1 MKQNSAAKISP
12 GFNTGNQSSDNYCT
26 VSMSIMEI
34 YSPTQFL
41 GCQCI
46 PLFANPT
53 TILSIGV
60 VVRHDV
66 ADVGAFTMRFGQMT
80 GLDRMASFG
89 LGIEIA
95 LHIFAGRTP
104 A

>member
-1 MKQNSAAKISP
+1 
-12 GFNTGNQSSDNYCT
+12 
-26 VSMSIMEI
+26 
-34 YSPTQFL
+34 
-41 GCQCI
+41 
-46 PLFANPT
+46 
-53 TILSIGV
+53 V

-66 ADVGAFTMRFGQMT
+66 ADVGAFTMRFEQMT

>member
-1 MKQNSAAKISP
+1 
-12 GFNTGNQSSDNYCT
+12 
-26 VSMSIMEI
+26 
-34 YSPTQFL
+34 
-41 GCQCI
+41 
-46 PLFANPT
+46 
-53 TILSIGV
+53 V

-66 ADVGAFTMRFGQMT
+66 ADVGAFSMRFEQMT

-95 LHIFAGRTP
+95 LRIFAGRTP